1 MRTVK
6 MFLALMMVCLFAAK
20 VNAQEVAFS
29 DVDIVNNG
37 DGTATMAMQISGNMS
52 GTVGDVTLSVS
63 GDAVKGGSHF
73 DFINPSNLLM
83 PNPLIIVNFQI
94 NEISENGEED
104 WVDVEV
110 TYAFATGGPK
120 KLIKKARMPKLVTGK
135 CEGCF

>member
-1 MRTVK
+1 
-6 MFLALMMVCLFAAK
+6 MFLALMMVCLFAAQ

-29 DVDIVNNG
+29 DVDIVDNG
-37 DGTATMAMQISGNMS
+37 DGTATAAMQISGNMS
-52 GTVGDVTLSVS
+52 GTVGDVTFAVS
-63 GDAVKGGSHF
+63 GDAVKGGSYF

-83 PNPLIIVNFQI
+83 PNALIIVDFPI
-94 NEISENGEED
+94 NEISNNGQEEF
-104 WVDVEV
+104 VDVEI